1 LIIIWR
7 NIAEQRSGDVRKVKG
22 AGSGDPNLLVFQEM
36 HIEKHIHRTHTEEDH
51 EEQRGEEKRERE
63 GLRLFPG
70 GI

>member
-22 AGSGDPNLLVFQEM
+22 AGSGDLLVFQEM

-51 EEQRGEEKRERE
+51 EEQGGEERKRERD
-63 GLRLFPG
+63 
-70 GI
+70 